1 VTETTGQDSIW
12 YLARDGKQHGPLSDL
27 EMMKLVELGH
37 LRATDLVWRPGFS
50 DWRPAP
56 TVFPAITAAAP
67 KPVPAAPAPVAKPAP
82 QPTLTPAVA
91 EPAIAKPV
99 ADSAP
104 AQADP
109 ATPSFAKMTSASSA
123 ATEARGSEAQPFD
136 TRAFRPANAASQ
148 FGTPIAGAQDP
159 EPQPF
164 RMEPLF
170 EDTEP
175 KPRKRSG
182 LGVALGML
190 VLVGGLTTAGVLY
203 RDTIKATIDNLATKA
218 PADVPVVEAPPE
230 SGGPATAESAI
241 AAAEPA
247 PAAPPPDLAPV
258 TSQAPPATADAGA
271 FDSNLQKS
279 QFWSLAKT
287 EFPQWYADRL
297 RELTEMSAANQPEAV
312 INQKLVEQVVALRR
326 QHAADALAASPTRL
340 QGIAETFVASLGAM
354 QRQSIDA
361 CYDYIGK
368 GELTPAAAAMVQN
381 PVEGAP
387 LHAQLHA
394 VFAAVVEG
402 KANPVQRAAPQTA
415 DYNLLAAELGAIGW
429 SQADI
434 QLFADPKALSEA
446 PRDRVCKMVGDWFSA
461 HLAVKD
467 NGARERLLYET
478 LRLVI
483 AG

>member
-1 VTETTGQDSIW
+1 MTETTGQDSIW

-27 EMMKLVELGH
+27 EMTKLVELGH

-56 TVFPAITAAAP
+56 TVYPAITAP
-67 KPVPAAPAPVAKPAP
+67 KPAPAAPAPVAKPAP
-82 QPTLTPAVA
+82 QPTLAPAVA
-91 EPAIAKPV
+91 EPAVTKPATEV
-99 ADSAP
+99 AAAP
-104 AQADP
+104 ADP
-109 ATPSFAKMTSASSA
+109 AVPSFAEMSYTPIAPK
-123 ATEARGSEAQPFD
+123 EARVSEPQPFD
-136 TRAFRPANAASQ
+136 TRAFRPANAGSQ
-148 FGTPIAGAQDP
+148 FGTPTAGAEDP
-159 EPQPF
+159 QPQPF

-175 KPRKRSG
+175 KPKTRSG

-190 VLVGGLTTAGVLY
+190 VLVGGLTTAGVVY
-203 RDTIKATIDNLATKA
+203 RDSIRATFNNLAATA
-218 PADVPVVEAPPE
+218 PTDVPVVEAPPE
-230 SGGPATAESAI
+230 TGGPAPAERAI

-247 PAAPPPDLAPV
+247 PAAATAPVAPV
-258 TSQAPPATADAGA
+258 TQQAPPPTADAGA

-297 RELTEMSAANQPEAV
+297 RDLTEMSAANQPEAV
-312 INQKLVEQVVALRR
+312 INQKLVQAVVDLRR

-368 GELTPAAAAMVQN
+368 GELTPAAAALVQN

-402 KANPVQRAAPQTA
+402 KANPVKRAAPQTA
-415 DYNLLAAELGAIGW
+415 DYNLLATELGAIGW

-467 NGARERLLYET
+467 DGARERLLYET

-483 AG
+483 AS

>member
-1 VTETTGQDSIW
+1 MNETTGQDSIW

-37 LRATDLVWRPGFS
+37 LRATDLVWRPGFN
-50 DWRPAP
+50 DWRPSP
-56 TVFPAITAAAP
+56 TVFPAITAP
-67 KPVPAAPAPVAKPAP
+67 KPAPPAPAPRPAP
-82 QPTLTPAVA
+82 QPVLAPAVA
-91 EPAIAKPV
+91 EPAA
-99 ADSAP
+99 ARP
-104 AQADP
+104 AAEP
-109 ATPSFAKMTSASSA
+109 AAARVEAAAPSFAKMAYTPAPA
-123 ATEARGSEAQPFD
+123 PEARAAEPQPFD
-136 TRAFRPANAASQ
+136 TRAFRPANAGSQ
-148 FGTPIAGAQDP
+148 FGTPVAGAEDA

-175 KPRKRSG
+175 KPKKRSG

-190 VLVGGLTTAGVLY
+190 VVVGGLTTAGVLY
-203 RDTIKATIDNLATKA
+203 RDTIKATINDLAATA
-218 PADVPVVEAPPE
+218 PADVPVVEAPSQQGGLAAPE
-230 SGGPATAESAI
+230 RAI
-241 AAAEPA
+241 VAAEPA
-247 PAAPPPDLAPV
+247 PAAAPTVVAPV
-258 TSQAPPATADAGA
+258 TSEVPTPAADAGA
-271 FDSNLQKS
+271 FDNSLQKS

-297 RELTEMSAANQPEAV
+297 RELNELSAANQPEAV
-312 INQKLVEQVVALRR
+312 INQKLVEAIVALRR

-340 QGIAETFVASLGAM
+340 QGIAETFIASLGAM
-354 QRQSIDA
+354 QSQSVDA

-368 GELTPAAAAMVQN
+368 GELTPAAAALVQK

-387 LHAQLHA
+387 LHAQLYA

-402 KANPVQRAAPQTA
+402 KASPAKRSAPQTT
-415 DYNLLAAELGAIGW
+415 DYNLLATELGAIGW

-467 NGARERLLYET
+467 EGARERLLYET